1 MRHVVVDAYREVVSR
16 VLLRE
21 VVEHRDYLRRVGVL
35 RREAVAPADDDRA
48 HSAAREGGAYILIER
63 PAVRAHFLAAVEDGD
78 FADALRNRAEEVLDG
93 ERTEKVHLHVA
104 RFASLR
110 VEVIDGFFG
119 RAADGAHRD
128 DDFLGVWRAVVVEEV
143 VLAARYLADL
153 RHVVLDDAGQSVVE
167 AVVGLAHLEVDVG
180 VLHGAAH
187 HRVLGV
193 QRLGAELRQRLAV
206 EQRGERLVGHRL
218 DLVYLVRGAEAVE
231 EVHEGDAPLYR
242 REVRDAADV
251 HDFLHAAGREL
262 REAALAAV
270 HDVGVVAENR
280 EGVRADG
287 ARGDVEHAGVP
298 LSREPVKH
306 GDHQHE
312 PLRRREG
319 RGERAGLER
328 AVNRGGGSGLGL
340 HLYQSDG
347 LAEDVFL
354 PLGRPC
360 VGLFGHRRGG
370 RYRIYRRDFGEGV
383 GDVGRGL
390 VAVHRYQMSFVQN
403 HEPLSDKNFYKTYI
417 NIPYSIRLY
426 HREGEERGT
435 RISSCRA

>member
-1 MRHVVVDAYREVVSR
+1 MPGS
-16 VLLRE
+16 
-21 VVEHRDYLRRVGVL
+21 G
-35 RREAVAPADDDRA
+35 
-48 HSAAREGGAYILIER
+48 
-63 PAVRAHFLAAVEDGD
+63 
-78 FADALRNRAEEVLDG
+78 
-93 ERTEKVHLHVA
+93 
-104 RFASLR
+104 
-110 VEVIDGFFG
+110 
-119 RAADGAHRD
+119 
-128 DDFLGVWRAVVVEEV
+128 
-143 VLAARYLADL
+143 
-153 RHVVLDDAGQSVVE
+153 HVVLDDAGQRVIE
-167 AVVGLAHLEVDVG
+167 AVVRLAHLEVDVG
-180 VLHGAAH
+180 VLHRAAH
-187 HRVLGV
+187 HRMLWV
-193 QRLGAELRQRLAV
+193 QRLGAELRERLAV

-287 ARGDVEHAGVP
+287 ARGDVEHARVP
-298 LSREPVKH
+298 LPREPVKH

-347 LAEDVFL
+347 LAEDVLL

-390 VAVHRYQMSFVQN
+390 VAVHRYQMSFVQIP
-403 HEPLSDKNFYKTYI
+403 ETPFGMLSVKLLYFLPNQIDCITGKEKRGGSVMPGLTRHPAASNTVTYGNSKTLD
-417 NIPYSIRLY
+417 SA
-426 HREGEERGT
+426 
-435 RISSCRA
+435 SSAE